1 MNSIRVFLVAAI
13 LALVTLFTFV
23 SALRG
28 YQSSMQQAEQLFDSH
43 LLVTAKLIA
52 NIQTSKDNPEINLN
66 SKIVFQI
73 WRDNLLIARSSGA
86 PTEAI
91 AKQQPGFG
99 YRNFAGYRWR
109 TLSYYRDPHWIT
121 VAERS
126 DIRFSLAENVVT
138 KSLLPTLIGLP
149 LLGFLIWLIVT
160 QGLRPLRKLA
170 AELSSKQAD
179 DLEPLPTQIPKQ
191 ELAQIITSTN
201 GLLRRLEASLQREK
215 QFASDA
221 AHELRT
227 PISSL
232 KIQLHNMAE
241 DVADK
246 TNDLAQVN
254 VITTQLEHVVE
265 QILALYRSSPD
276 HYNAQFSSLDLTL
289 LTQEIIAEEYSS
301 FDNKDQSIEFQGDS
315 QFIFGDSFSLTT
327 LIHNLLSNANK
338 YTPQGGQ
345 ILVSISRDVDAVVLR
360 VEDSGPGIAEDQHQQ
375 VFERFYRV
383 GGDRHQSGEPGCG
396 LGLAIV
402 KRIADLYGAT
412 INVGHSSFASG
423 CAFTLRFKPAC
434 TLAMDPV

>member
-1 MNSIRVFLVAAI
+1 MNSIRVFLVATI

-179 DLEPLPTQIPKQ
+179 DLEPLSTQIPKQ

-221 AHELRT
+221 VHELRT

>member
-227 PISSL
+227 PISSIN
-232 KIQLHNMAE
+232 IQLHNMA
-241 DVADK
+241 
-246 TNDLAQVN
+246 
-254 VITTQLEHVVE
+254 
-265 QILALYRSSPD
+265 
-276 HYNAQFSSLDLTL
+276 
-289 LTQEIIAEEYSS
+289 
-301 FDNKDQSIEFQGDS
+301 
-315 QFIFGDSFSLTT
+315 
-327 LIHNLLSNANK
+327 
-338 YTPQGGQ
+338 
-345 ILVSISRDVDAVVLR
+345 
-360 VEDSGPGIAEDQHQQ
+360 
-375 VFERFYRV
+375 
-383 GGDRHQSGEPGCG
+383 
-396 LGLAIV
+396 
-402 KRIADLYGAT
+402 
-412 INVGHSSFASG
+412 
-423 CAFTLRFKPAC
+423 
-434 TLAMDPV
+434 

>member
-1 MNSIRVFLVAAI
+1 MNSIRVFLVASI
-13 LALVTLFTFV
+13 LALVTLFAFV

-28 YQSSMQQAEQLFDSH
+28 YQSSMHQAEQLFDSQ

-52 NIQTSKDNPEINLN
+52 NIQTSADNPEINLD
-66 SKIVFQI
+66 SKVAFQV
-73 WRDNLLIARSSGA
+73 WDANRLIAHSSGA
-86 PTEAI
+86 PTETI
-91 AKQQPGFG
+91 AKQQPGFD

-109 TLSYYRDPHWIT
+109 TLSYYRDQRWIM

-126 DIRFSLAENVVT
+126 DIRFSLAENVIT

-149 LLGFLIWLIVT
+149 ILGFLIWLIVT
-160 QGLRPLRKLA
+160 GGMRPLRNLA
-170 AELSSKQAD
+170 AELSSRQAD
-179 DLEPLPTQIPKQ
+179 DLRPLSTALPKQ

-232 KIQLHNMAE
+232 KIQLHNMTE
-241 DVADK
+241 DFPQTSD
-246 TNDLAQVN
+246 DLVQVTQ
-254 VITTQLEHVVE
+254 IATQLEHVVE

-276 HYNAQFSSLDLTL
+276 HYNAQFSPLNLTA
-289 LTQEIIAEEYSS
+289 LTQEIIAEQYGS
-301 FDNKDQSIEFQGDS
+301 FELKNQSIEFQGDS
-315 QFIFGDSFSLTT
+315 QFIQGDNFTLAT

-338 YTPQGGQ
+338 YTPENGQ
-345 ILVSISRDVDAVVLR
+345 ILVSIERVADAVLLK
-360 VEDSGPGIAEDQHQQ
+360 VEDSGPGIAEDKYQR

-383 GGDRHQSGEPGCG
+383 GGDRHQSGEPCCG

-402 KRIADLYGAT
+402 KRVADLYGAT
-412 INVGHSSFASG
+412 IEVGPSIFATG
-423 CAFTLRFKPAC
+423 CTFTLRFRAVS
-434 TLAMDPV
+434 TIELDNV

>member
-1 MNSIRVFLVAAI
+1 MNSIRLFLVATI
-13 LALVTLFTFV
+13 LAMVTLFVFV
-23 SALRG
+23 SSLRG

-43 LLVTAKLIA
+43 LLITAKLIA
-52 NIQTSKDNPEINLN
+52 NIKTSKDNSDLKLN
-66 SKIVFQI
+66 SNIAFQI
-73 WRDNLLIARSSGA
+73 WDNQQLLAHSSGT

-91 AKQQPGFG
+91 AKKQPGYD

-109 TLSYYRDPHWIT
+109 TLSYFSDQQWIM

-126 DIRFSLAENVVT
+126 DIRFSLAENVVI

-149 LLGFLIWLIVT
+149 VLGFLIWLIVT
-160 QGLRPLRKLA
+160 HGMRPLRHLA
-170 AELSSKQAD
+170 TELSSKQAD
-179 DLEPLPTQIPKQ
+179 DLKPLSTVVPKQ

-201 GLLRRLEASLQREK
+201 GLLLRLEASLEREK

-241 DVADK
+241 DF
-246 TNDLAQVN
+246 TEYSYDLAQAN
-254 VITTQLEHVVE
+254 LITTQLEHVVE

-276 HYNAQFSSLDLTL
+276 HYNAQFCALDLTA
-289 LTQEIIAEEYSS
+289 LTQEIIAEDYSS
-301 FDNKDQSIEFQGDS
+301 FDNKEQSIEFYGDR
-315 QFIFGDSFSLTT
+315 QTIYGDSFSLTT

-338 YTPQGGQ
+338 YTPRGGQ
-345 ILVSISRDVDAVVLR
+345 ILVTISADDNAVVFK
-360 VEDSGPGIAEDQHQQ
+360 VEDSGPGISEEQYQQ
-375 VFERFYRV
+375 IFERFYRV
-383 GGDRHQSGEPGCG
+383 GGDRHRSGEPGCG

-412 INVGHSSFASG
+412 IEVGPSSFASG
-423 CAFTLRFKPAC
+423 CAFTLRFKAAS
-434 TLAMDPV
+434 LASRDTA